1 MVENSYEKKSR
12 LIRDNGA
19 TRQKTK
25 RGGGQNFEIYRR
37 STLSTTRFHPVQNM
51 LDSGFFVTSSV
62 SSSELHSFPTYESTR
77 CSRDSKSYYMGGGA

>member
-37 STLSTTRFHPVQNM
+37 STLSTTPIPPRTKHARFWILCDLVGIIFRVALIPDIRKYEVQ
-51 LDSGFFVTSSV
+51 
-62 SSSELHSFPTYESTR
+62 
-77 CSRDSKSYYMGGGA
+77 